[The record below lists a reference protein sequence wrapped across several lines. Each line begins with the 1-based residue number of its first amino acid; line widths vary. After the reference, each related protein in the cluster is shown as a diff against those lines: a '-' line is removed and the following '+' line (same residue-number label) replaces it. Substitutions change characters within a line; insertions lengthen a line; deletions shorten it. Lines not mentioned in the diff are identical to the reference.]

1 MELIQICS
9 KKKKFITNDELYMTE
24 IIKKCMS
31 NAMFSLQKIIPKLET
46 TFFLLSNV
54 VRHQLVK
61 HSSNLPENMTQQ
73 EIPLNL
79 SSQFNINATT
89 KYSHTERDSSYT
101 IIHVPRQKQVHNC
114 FFLFQNF
121 EK

>member
-1 MELIQICS
+1 MHVKCYVLFT
-9 KKKKFITNDELYMTE
+9 KKM
-24 IIKKCMS
+24 
-31 NAMFSLQKIIPKLET
+31 PKLET
-46 TFFLLSNV
+46 TFFLLSNI

-89 KYSHTERDSSYT
+89 KYLHTERDSSYT
-101 IIHVPRQKQVHNC
+101 IIHVPRQKQVHNR
-114 FFLFQNF
+114 FFFISKF
-121 EK
+121 